1 MSNKITL
8 DAPSQANVV
17 VVGGG
22 TMGSDVAVVFLRAS
36 SQVFV
41 VESNTSLHETIRQ
54 KIQQNLEN
62 IGKAENIEKLV
73 IVADIH
79 EIDWSSINLMVEC
92 IPEKLSIKQDL
103 FKTLASLAPAHV
115 LLSSNSSSFPISQIA
130 EGLETQERMIGLHFF
145 MPAHIV
151 PLAEVIL
158 GENTEPELGEILC
171 KFMRRCGSVPI
182 LVRKDIAGFIGN
194 RLQHA
199 LGREA
204 YALIQAGIVTH
215 EDIDNAVR
223 FGFGFRYIAAGP
235 ILQKDHAG
243 LEVHVAAAT
252 TIYPS
257 LANDTSPLPILTDKP
272 KNGTIGMKTG
282 EGFYQ
287 WTPETIKAER
297 ERYDEALRKGL
308 EILASDLPP
317 IRP

>member
-1 MSNKITL
+1 MTSKITL

-22 TMGSDVAVVFLRAS
+22 TMGSDVAVVYLRAS
-36 SQVFV
+36 SQVYI
-41 VESNTSLHETIRQ
+41 VESNTSLHETIRL
-54 KIQQNLEN
+54 KVLQNLEN
-62 IGKAENIEKLV
+62 IEKAENIKKLA
-73 IVADIH
+73 IVPHIND
-79 EIDWSSINLMVEC
+79 IDWTSINLMVEC

-103 FKTLASLAPAHV
+103 FKALASLAPEHAI
-115 LLSSNSSSFPISQIA
+115 LASNSSSFPISQIA

-151 PLAEVIL
+151 PLAEVVL
-158 GENTEPELGEILC
+158 GPKTDSSVALALSNFLQ
-171 KFMRRCGSVPI
+171 RCGSVPI
-182 LVRKDIAGFIGN
+182 LVRKDVPGFIGN

-199 LGREA
+199 LAREA
-204 YALIQAGIVTH
+204 YSLIQEGIATH

-235 ILQKDHAG
+235 IMQKEHAG
-243 LEVHVAAAT
+243 LEVHAAAAA

-257 LANDTSPLPILTDKP
+257 LSNVSTPPAVLADKP